1 MRAKSMTKV
10 TLTDEH
16 GTQYVRKY
24 DVPEWDLL
32 DCATD
37 FRDMIIDDT
46 SPVIVSMLVERESE

>member
-1 MRAKSMTKV
+1 MTKV